1 MDWIEE
7 GIHQVE
13 TSGHGRTGHDGAGGR
28 AGPAENDGSFGVG
41 FGAGNGFFEGVTPMR
56 WRLLM
61 GASAALAWLAAG
73 EVRAETDPAYWQ
85 WAQRP
90 PMGWNSWDCF
100 GTTVTEAQAKAE
112 ADYMAKNLKSHG
124 WEYVVVDIQWFEAG
138 NKVGRMTQ
146 QSYPANDFLKPAELR
161 RYRGAAVYSMDGYGR
176 FLPAPNRFPSA
187 ANGAGFKPLADY
199 IHSLGLKFGIH
210 FLRGI
215 PRLAVAQNTTILGT
229 NYHAA
234 DIADENNTC
243 PWNPD
248 MYGVDMTK
256 PGAQAYYNSL
266 YDMFAS
272 WGVDFVKVDDISA
285 RTYQEPEI
293 EAIRRA
299 IDQTGRPMV
308 LSLSPGATP
317 LAAGEKVE
325 RSANMWRVSDD
336 FWDRW
341 QSLYEQFQRL
351 HDWTPYRG
359 PGHFPDGDM
368 LPLGIIAAQKPTKFT
383 QDEQYTLMTLW
394 CIARSPL
401 IHGGDMTKMDD
412 FTLSLLTNDEVLAVD
427 QNSMGNKEL
436 FNQDGL
442 IAWVAD
448 VPGTADKY
456 VAVFNARDKSPLPPN
471 AYATPASGEVVPV
484 NLASLGFTGPVNV
497 RDLWRHYD
505 IGQRDGAFNPSVPW
519 HGAQLY
525 RLSPVK
531 VAAKAVIPG
540 RRSG

>member
-1 MDWIEE
+1 
-7 GIHQVE
+7 
-13 TSGHGRTGHDGAGGR
+13 
-28 AGPAENDGSFGVG
+28 
-41 FGAGNGFFEGVTPMR
+41 MR
-56 WRLLM
+56 WRLLT
-61 GASAALAWLAAG
+61 GASVALTWLAAG
-73 EVRAETDPAYWQ
+73 ELRADTDPAYWQ

-124 WEYVVVDIQWFEAG
+124 WQYIVVDIQWFEAG
-138 NKVGRMTQ
+138 NKAGRMSQ
-146 QSYPANDFLKPAELR
+146 QSYPANDFLKPPEQR
-161 RYRGAAVYSMDGYGR
+161 RYRGKAVYSMDAHGR

-199 IHSLGLKFGIH
+199 VHSLGLKFGIH

-215 PRLAVAQNTTILGT
+215 PRLAVAQNTTIPGT

-234 DIADENNTC
+234 DIADENSTC

-266 YDMFAS
+266 YDLFAS

-285 RTYQEPEI
+285 RTYQQPEI

-317 LAAGEKVE
+317 LASGENVE
-325 RSANMWRVSDD
+325 RNANMWRVSDD

-341 QSLYEQFQRL
+341 QSLYEQFKRL
-351 HDWTPYRG
+351 RDWTPYRG

-427 QNSMGNKEL
+427 QNSTGNREL
-436 FNQDGL
+436 FNQNGL

-456 VAVFNARDKSPLPPN
+456 VAVFNTRDKAPLPPDSI
-471 AYATPASGEVVPV
+471 ATSAGGDVVPV
-484 NLASLGFTGPVNV
+484 NLASIGFTGPVNV

-505 IGQRDGAFNPSVPW
+505 IGRRDGAFNPMVSW
-519 HGAQLY
+519 HGAEIY
-525 RLSPVK
+525 RISPVK
-531 VAAKAVIPG
+531 VAASAVIPG
-540 RRSG
+540 RRGG